1 MAKALKKA
9 KVSKA
14 YVALKQVARRKQ
26 DLETRAECVNMFQET
41 VDERAV
47 LEVAPWESTAAE
59 HEVPAAVLVV
69 SGSV

>member
-1 MAKALKKA
+1 MWQKPWKKA

-47 LEVAPWESTAAE
+47 LEVAP
-59 HEVPAAVLVV
+59 
-69 SGSV
+69 